1 MSNQEGRQ
9 QATRK
14 IMGLAGTYVDSQ
26 YPGHKIATMVLIL
39 EAVDENGESKLLA
52 MNQGSP
58 IAQNILVNSWLAARI
73 GGMTNDR
80 G

>member
-9 QATRK
+9 QAARK
-14 IMGLAGTYVDSQ
+14 IMNLAGTYVDAQ
-26 YPGHKIATMVLIL
+26 YPGHKITTMVLIL

-58 IAQNILVNSWLAARI
+58 IAQNILVNSWLAARKERR
-73 GGMTNDR
+73 DDQ
-80 G
+80 